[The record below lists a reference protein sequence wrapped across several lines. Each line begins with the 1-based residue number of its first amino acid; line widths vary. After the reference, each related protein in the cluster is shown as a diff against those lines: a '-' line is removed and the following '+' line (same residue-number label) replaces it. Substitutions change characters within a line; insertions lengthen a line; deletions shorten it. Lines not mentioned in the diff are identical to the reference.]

1 MRSFCTRIDLLS
13 RSDLSVVFSA
23 LLVSNPS
30 TGGWGRGGV
39 LELRPGGGEGGG
51 GTRLLDQY
59 LGRGESLRV

>member
-1 MRSFCTRIDLLS
+1 MVISTRFPRPKLARGD
-13 RSDLSVVFSA
+13 
-23 LLVSNPS
+23 
-30 TGGWGRGGV
+30 GGEGV